1 MGQVYSRRDPWGFP
15 PGILPDRGYKMFL
28 VAGFFDESTDQDSGG
43 LSYAVAGFIGNQLVT
58 ATLELRWR
66 DVLNKYEL
74 DYFKASELNAGMG
87 QFQKFRDDPHNTQ
100 WRPFSDREKILF
112 QTIKTD
118 FTDVI
123 IGCGDGLYGIGAVV
137 ILPDLERLRS
147 EYENARALPVPYFIC
162 SNMVMV
168 EAGTEMINQNVG
180 YPPSNLCWL
189 RPIFDEHEEY
199 SGRAKQSWDT
209 FKDKNPQSGKYLLSP
224 HYESELTYLTLQAAD
239 NLAFEVRK
247 LAFTKKEK
255 LPTRIPMRRLMANRN
270 IIKIYKFDYD
280 ALKMVADAQ
289 FGIYSEDVRQ
299 RLAAAGVELPMAKMR
314 EMIGE
319 PNGDEESRV
328 PKVQHNNAKAGGGTA
343 QRAKSQAGRGEG
355 SKKAEG

>member
-1 MGQVYSRRDPWGFP
+1 MW
-15 PGILPDRGYKMFL
+15 L

-43 LSYAVAGFIGNQLVT
+43 VSYTVAGFIGNQLVT
-58 ATLELRWR
+58 AILELRWR
-66 DVLNKYEL
+66 DILNKYKL

-87 QFQKFRDDPHNTQ
+87 QFQKLRDDPTNTK
-100 WRPFSDREKILF
+100 WRPFSEREKQIF
-112 QTIKTD
+112 QAIKTD

-137 ILPDLERLRS
+137 ILPDLERLRA
-147 EYENARALPVPYFIC
+147 EYGHAKALPVPYFIC
-162 SNMVMV
+162 ANMVMV
-168 EAGTEMINQNVG
+168 EAGTEMISQNAG
-180 YPPSNLCWL
+180 CPPSKLCWL

-199 SGRAKQSWDT
+199 SGRAKQSWDLFT
-209 FKDKNPQSGKYLLSP
+209 DKNPQSGKYLLPP

-247 LAFTKKEK
+247 LAFAQEK
-255 LPTRIPMRRLMANRN
+255 NLPTRIPMKRLIQGRN

-289 FGIYSEDVRQ
+289 LGIYSEDVRQ
-299 RLAAAGVELPMAKMR
+299 RLVAAGVELPMAKMR

-319 PNGDEESRV
+319 PNGGEEPRV
-328 PKVQHNNAKAGGGTA
+328 QEVRHNNAEADGRTA
-343 QRAKSQAGRGEG
+343 QRAKSQARRGSALKG
-355 SKKAEG
+355 KKAKG